1 MEAHLIKPC
10 EVFTGSGGRRESSFK
25 QDRRDSQVLGARA
38 RHDMTHGTHPKTDCF
53 QNLLVEKMIK
63 KCLLFSFLS
72 SSLPSHPPT
81 FQTLIPSYSN
91 LLDFLVLD
99 PKVDSV
105 EFAAT
110 LRVSMA
116 KPTVLAALLGEFRDI
131 YARRESQM
139 SQGSG
144 RGLRLQQVLS
154 TKECARQCKAYIE
167 L

>member
-1 MEAHLIKPC
+1 
-10 EVFTGSGGRRESSFK
+10 
-25 QDRRDSQVLGARA
+25 
-38 RHDMTHGTHPKTDCF
+38 MTHGTHPKTDCF